1 MKGLPMRTILPLLV
15 AISFVAAGCKN
26 SDTNTTSSQ
35 SAGSASAIAA
45 PEPSVVRVIADDK
58 GYTPSSIAV
67 QKGRPVTLRFVR
79 TSDET
84 CAREVTF
91 PALGINK
98 PLPLNSPIDIPV
110 PTDTSKTYAFACGMN
125 MFKGQLVVQ

>member
-1 MKGLPMRTILPLLV
+1 MRYIPILVSLV
-15 AISFVAAGCKN
+15 ASSPLAIGCKN
-26 SDTNTTSSQ
+26 SDTSPAPSQ
-35 SAGSASAIAA
+35 SASPPAAAA
-45 PEPSVVRVIADDK
+45 PEASVVRVVADDK
-58 GYTPSSIAV
+58 GYTPSSISV
-67 QKGRPVTLRFVR
+67 QRGKPVTLQFVR

-84 CAREVTF
+84 CAKEVTF

-98 PLPLNSPIDIPV
+98 PLPLNSPVDIPV